1 MLWVE
6 IHDSTVVMR
15 LEGPFGGTTA
25 DKARLL
31 LARCRVPFELVVDL
45 SEVSLVD
52 AVGEEV
58 LSWMSL
64 IGGEFIARSW
74 YSLNLCERLHLPLT
88 GKFSQAQTEAAPVP
102 EEHVGQPA
110 FGHALSN

>member
-1 MLWVE
+1 MVWLQV
-6 IHDSTVVMR
+6 HDNTVVMR
-15 LEGPFGGTTA
+15 LEGHFVGTTA
-25 DKARLL
+25 DKTRSL

-45 SEVSLVD
+45 SEVSLID

-74 YSLNLCERLHLPLT
+74 YALNLCERLHLPLT
-88 GKFSQAQTEAAPVP
+88 GKFSQAQTSTVP
-102 EEHVGQPA
+102 GEQVGQA
-110 FGHALSN
+110 LGHASLN